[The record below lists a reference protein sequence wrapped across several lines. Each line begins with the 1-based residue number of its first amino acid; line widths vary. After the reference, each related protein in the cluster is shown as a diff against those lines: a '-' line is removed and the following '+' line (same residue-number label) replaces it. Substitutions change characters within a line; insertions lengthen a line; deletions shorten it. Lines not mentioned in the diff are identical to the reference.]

1 MQQQRTTDHVHTERE
16 RAGGDDDA
24 EMADAEQ
31 RLDGRAVA
39 SVGAGV
45 VDADTAAEAVD
56 EEARDEPLATPAL
69 ELVDCAV
76 SLASTSADGP
86 AASTSS
92 CEATLRRGVKLNSG
106 LGSSGSKLASQDE
119 SIVSSRISVPCS

>member
-1 MQQQRTTDHVHTERE
+1 
-16 RAGGDDDA
+16 
-24 EMADAEQ
+24 MADTEQ

-39 SVGAGV
+39 SVRTGV
-45 VDADTAAEAVD
+45 VNADAAAEAVD
-56 EEARDEPLATPAL
+56 EEARHEPLAAPAL
-69 ELVDCAV
+69 ELVHCAV
-76 SLASTSADGP
+76 SVVCIGRHAP